1 VQINRSQARVASI
14 TLFILGALSVL
25 FSLKFF
31 DDEFGHGLLALLA
44 GIALIGIG
52 IFIRKGKYE
61 DTKKCPFC
69 AEEIEA
75 NAIKCK
81 HCGEW
86 FKEKSSLDSIKKDTG
101 ANMDEIKQTGEEPT
115 SDITNKSE
123 ETSTRTYPTYRNP
136 NIVFFLSMFT
146 LGIYSLIWFVKTSKE
161 MNRKGADIPI
171 LLIIVPFIILIG
183 IIIIDLPPFAFLW
196 GQALLSILIMV
207 MLSAYLYFI
216 WRYAWVVA
224 FVTGYR
230 SPLKY
235 FLLLLFCNPLGISI
249 VQNDFNKSWESWYKG
264 HKG

>member
-1 VQINRSQARVASI
+1 VNS
-14 TLFILGALSVL
+14 
-25 FSLKFF
+25 
-31 DDEFGHGLLALLA
+31 
-44 GIALIGIG
+44 
-52 IFIRKGKYE
+52 
-61 DTKKCPFC
+61 P
-69 AEEIEA
+69 

-81 HCGEW
+81 HCGEL
-86 FKEKSSLDSIKKDTG
+86 FKEKSFLDAIKKDSE
-101 ANMDEIKQTGEEPT
+101 ANKVNEINQTGGKPT

-136 NIVFFLSMFT
+136 YIVFFLSMFT
-146 LGIYSLIWFVKTSKE
+146 LGKYSLIWFVKTSKE

-171 LLIIVPFIILIG
+171 LLIIVPFIILFG

-207 MLSAYLYFI
+207 MLSAYLYFL

-235 FLLLLFCNPLGISI
+235 FLVLLFCYPLGISI
-249 VQNDFNKSWESWYKG
+249 VQNDFNKSWNLGIKG
-264 HKG
+264 TKGKFFQFDFNAYLT